1 MATTFH
7 QEDPAERMHRL
18 YFAYEHLPEH
28 LQSVSVHFYGLG
40 KLLLGQVEP
49 GSERTAGMRKLLE
62 AKDCMV
68 RAGLDG

>member
-28 LQSVSVHFYGLG
+28 LRSVSVHFYSLG
-40 KLLLGQVEP
+40 KLLLQHVEASP
-49 GSERTAGMRKLLE
+49 ERTAGMRKLLE

-68 RAGLDG
+68 RAALDG